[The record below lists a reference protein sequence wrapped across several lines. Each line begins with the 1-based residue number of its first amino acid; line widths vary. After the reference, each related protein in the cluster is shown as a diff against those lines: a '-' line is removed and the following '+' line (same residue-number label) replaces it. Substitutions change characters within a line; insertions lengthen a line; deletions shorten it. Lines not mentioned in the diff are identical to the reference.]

1 MVAIVAALVFAA
13 AFALAVGTMTFM
25 FATYRDKMVA
35 ALLYQ
40 PEPAP
45 QPSYSVAILRTRRT
59 VINAQLALAA

>member
-25 FATYRDKMVA
+25 FAAYRDKMIA

-45 QPSYSVAILRTRRT
+45 QPTYSVAILRTRRT
-59 VINAQLALAA
+59 VMDTQLAFAA